1 MEFKLFDVNSQQQ
14 IAAQQFSTSPKNLR
28 RIGHLTSDVI
38 YKALTGIDGYFDTQ
52 IVFVDE
58 SGPKD
63 QRVKKLA
70 VMDQDGFN
78 VRTLTDGSELV
89 VTPRFSPNSQ
99 KSPICRSAGNAPVY
113 LFNIVTRQKKLWAN
127 SPT

>member
-1 MEFKLFDVNSQQQ
+1 M
-14 IAAQQFSTSPKNLR
+14 
-28 RIGHLTSDVI
+28 I

-99 KSPICRSAGNAPVY
+99 EITYMSIGQGTPRVY
-113 LFNIVTRQKKLWAN
+113 LFNIVDPPEGDCRRIRQHEFCAALFARWPAGDHEFADH
-127 SPT
+127 